1 MPSAA
6 FLAGYFLNRLHL
18 MLEFFRK
25 HQGTF
30 WIVIAT
36 VVIISFTFWGGQT
49 QPSDHRATGNETAF
63 TIYGD
68 TYSFD
73 EMSRL
78 ERNYELSMRL
88 GLRGFSETLSFITQK
103 YQIEGRVPFDFALNL
118 LVLRKELEKNGIH
131 ASDAEV
137 KQEFKKMPAF
147 QVNGQFDGTRA
158 DYFENELGSI
168 GFRQADLYQLLRDWI
183 GLQKLQKVVAA
194 NYVAPSFVAKQYYAA
209 GYQTIKVASI
219 PFATETYKAT
229 VKVSDE
235 ELKKYYE
242 EKKDGFKTLEKR
254 AVSYVFL
261 EKPNVEKLNAEDTV
275 KARNA
280 YGEKVNNFAAASIE
294 PKADFEAV
302 AKAAGL
308 EVKKAPLFS
317 LDNPPAELK
326 DDQALLSEMFLNT
339 PATHPVSDP
348 IESSKGY
355 YVFAVTQ
362 VEEPKQQDL
371 PAVEGKIRDTLIAQK
386 AQEAL
391 MKAANDARKQ
401 VEDAI
406 KAGKKFE
413 DAAKDAKLT
422 PQILTEFSPA
432 NPLTELSNGT
442 EIAAEAEKTPAGQ
455 FTKPLTSE
463 NGVILV
469 YVMNKEL
476 RKREEGE
483 KAKTGIEKSLSNFN
497 QRNIFR
503 AWFESRRND
512 ANENANTLLRRASV
526 VQQ

>member
-6 FLAGYFLNRLHL
+6 FLAGYFFNRLHL

-30 WIVIAT
+30 WIVIT
-36 VVIISFTFWGGQT
+36 VVVIVSFTFWGGYT
-49 QPSDHRATGNETAF
+49 QPDDRSATGNETAF
-63 TIYGD
+63 TIYD
-68 TYSFD
+68 EKYSFD

-88 GLRGFSETLSFITQK
+88 GLRDFAQTLSFITQR

-118 LVLRKELEKNGIH
+118 LVLRNELEKNGIH

-147 QVNGQFDGTRA
+147 QVNGQFDGSRA
-158 DYFENELGSI
+158 DFFENELGTI
-168 GFRQADLYQLLRDWI
+168 GFRQADLYQILRDWI
-183 GLQKLQKVVAA
+183 GLQKLQKLVAS
-194 NYVAPSFVAKQYYAA
+194 NYMASSFVAKQYYSA

-219 PFATETYKAT
+219 PFATETYKAAA
-229 VKVSDE
+229 KVTDE
-235 ELKKYYE
+235 EMKKYFE
-242 EKKDGFKTLEKR
+242 EKKDTFKTFEKR
-254 AVSYVFL
+254 AFSYVFL

-280 YGEKVNNFAAASIE
+280 YGTKVNDFAAASIE
-294 PKADFEAV
+294 PNANFEAL

-308 EVKKAPLFS
+308 EIKSVPLFS
-317 LDNPPAELK
+317 MDNPPAELK
-326 DDQALLSEMFLNT
+326 DDQALLIEVFQNT

-355 YVFAVTQ
+355 FVFKVTQ
-362 VEEPKQQDL
+362 VEEPKQQDFA
-371 PAVEGKIRDTLIAQK
+371 AVEGKIRDVLVAQK

-391 MKAANDARKQ
+391 MKAANDGRKQ
-401 VEDAI
+401 IEDAI

-422 PQILTEFSPA
+422 PQMLAEFSPA
-432 NPLTELSNGT
+432 TPLTDLSNGS
-442 EIAAEAEKTPAGQ
+442 EIASEAEKTPAGQ
-455 FTKPLTSE
+455 FTKPLSTE

-469 YVMNKEL
+469 YVVAKEL
-476 RKREEGE
+476 RKREDGD
-483 KAKTGIEKSLSNFN
+483 KSKTGIEKSLSTFN

-512 ANENANTLLRRASV
+512 AKEDANTLLRRASAS
-526 VQQ
+526 

>member
-1 MPSAA
+1 
-6 FLAGYFLNRLHL
+6 

-30 WIVIAT
+30 WIVIT
-36 VVIISFTFWGGQT
+36 VVVIVSFTFWGGQT
-49 QPSDHRATGNETAF
+49 QPKDRKATGSETAF

-73 EMSRL
+73 EMTRL

-118 LVLRKELEKNGIH
+118 LVLRKELEKNGIR

-158 DYFENELGSI
+158 DYFENELGTI
-168 GFRQADLYQLLRDWI
+168 GFRQADLYELLRDWI

-194 NYVAPSFVAKQYYAA
+194 NYVAPSFVAKQYYSA

-235 ELKKYYE
+235 ELKKYFD
-242 EKKDGFKTLEKR
+242 EKKDSFKSLEKR
-254 AVSYVFL
+254 ALSYVFL
-261 EKPNVEKLNAEDTV
+261 AKPDVEKLNAEATV
-275 KARNA
+275 KARND
-280 YGEKVNNFAAASIE
+280 YGVEVNDFAAASIE
-294 PKADFEAV
+294 PNADFDAI
-302 AKAAGL
+302 AKAKGK

-326 DDQALLSEMFLNT
+326 DDQALLTEMFRNT

-355 YVFAVTQ
+355 YVFKVTQ
-362 VEEPKQQDL
+362 VEEPKQQEFST
-371 PAVEGKIRDTLIAQK
+371 VEGKIRDILIAQK

-401 VEDAI
+401 VEDAV

-413 DAAKDAKLT
+413 DAAKEAKLS
-422 PQILTEFSPA
+422 PQMLAEFSPA
-432 NPLTELSNGT
+432 TPLTDLSNGN

-455 FTKPLTSE
+455 FTKPLSSE

-469 YVMNKEL
+469 YVVAKEL
-476 RKREEGE
+476 RKREEGD
-483 KAKTGIEKSLSNFN
+483 KAKTGIEKSLSTFN

-512 ANENANTLLRRASV
+512 AKEDANSVLRRAAV

>member
-6 FLAGYFLNRLHL
+6 FLAGYFFNRLYL

-30 WIVIAT
+30 WIVIT
-36 VVIISFTFWGGQT
+36 VVVIVSFTFWGGYT
-49 QPSDHRATGNETAF
+49 QPKDRQATGTETAF
-63 TIYGD
+63 TLYGE

-147 QVNGQFDGTRA
+147 QVNGQFDGSRA
-158 DYFENELGSI
+158 DFFENELGTI
-168 GFRQADLYQLLRDWI
+168 GFRQVDLYQLLRDWI

-194 NYVAPSFVAKQYYAA
+194 NFVAPSYLAKQYYSA

-229 VKVSDE
+229 AKVSDE
-235 ELKKYYE
+235 ELKKYFE
-242 EKKDGFKTLEKR
+242 EKKDTFKSQEKR

-294 PKADFEAV
+294 PNANFEAL
-302 AKAAGL
+302 AKTAGL
-308 EVKKAPLFS
+308 DVKNAPLFS
-317 LDNPPAELK
+317 IDSPPAELK
-326 DDQALLSEMFLNT
+326 DDQALLVDIFRNSPT
-339 PATHPVSDP
+339 SHPVSDP

-355 YVFAVTQ
+355 FIFKVTQ
-362 VEEPKQQDL
+362 VDEPKPLDF
-371 PAVEGKIRDTLIAQK
+371 PAVEGKIRDVLIAQK

-413 DAAKDAKLT
+413 DAAKEAKLT
-422 PQILTEFSPA
+422 AQMLPEFSPS
-432 NPLTELSNGT
+432 NPPTDLSNGN
-442 EIAAEAEKTPAGQ
+442 EIASEAEKTPAGQ
-455 FTKPLTSE
+455 FTKPLSTE

-469 YVMNKEL
+469 YVVAKEL
-476 RKREEGE
+476 RKREDGDKS
-483 KAKTGIEKSLSNFN
+483 KAGIEKSLSTFN

-503 AWFESRRND
+503 AWFETRRND
-512 ANENANTLLRRASV
+512 AKEDANTILRRAAAGR
-526 VQQ
+526 Q